1 MIISRTPY
9 RISFFGGGTDYHAWY
24 REYGGAV
31 LSTTI
36 NHYCYLTCRYLPPF
50 FQEKTRI
57 VWSKIEM
64 VDDHNDIEHPA
75 VRAVLQYFSGE
86 MSGVEISHTGD
97 LPARS
102 GLGSSSSFTVGLLNS
117 MNALHA
123 RMSNKRELACE
134 AVHIERDILKENVG
148 VQDQIAV
155 AYGGFN
161 KITILHTGD
170 FVVEPVILP
179 KERIKDL
186 QSHFLL
192 FFTGVSRNA
201 SDIAADQIKSL
212 GNKKLELKAMR
223 ELVDEALDVVMH
235 ASDIK
240 EFGRLLH
247 ATWQIKRSL
256 SSGIA
261 PQFVDDI
268 YEKARQAGAIGGKL
282 LGAGGGG
289 FMLFFAPPEQHQAI
303 KIALDDLLWVPF
315 SFENAGSSI
324 IFYDPNSYSLDSLN
338 RRNFQHLS
346 VQQETNNSTLV
357 SDDKVLVT
365 MPTKKKILTV

>member
-24 REYGGAV
+24 REHGGAV

-50 FQEKTRI
+50 FKEKSRV
-57 VWSKIEM
+57 VWSRIENVM
-64 VDDHNDIEHPA
+64 DNADIQHPA
-75 VRAVLQYFSGE
+75 VRAVLQYFADE
-86 MSGVEISHTGD
+86 TNGVEVSHSGD

-102 GLGSSSSFTVGLLNS
+102 GLGSSSAFTVGLLNS
-117 MNALHA
+117 MNALQA

-134 AVHIERDILKENVG
+134 AVHIERDILQENVG

-161 KITILHTGD
+161 KITILQTGD
-170 FVVEPVILP
+170 FVVEPVIISQARLQ
-179 KERIKDL
+179 EL

-201 SDIAADQIKSL
+201 TDIVAEQVKTI
-212 GNKKLELKAMR
+212 GNKTAELTAMR
-223 ELVDEALDVVMH
+223 ELVDEAIDVVTNTR
-235 ASDIK
+235 DIK

-247 ATWQIKRSL
+247 ETWQIKRSL
-256 SSGIA
+256 SKGIS

-268 YEKARQAGAIGGKL
+268 YEKARNAGAIGGKL

-289 FMLFFAPPEQHQAI
+289 FMLFFAPPERHVEIKQA
-303 KIALDDLLWVPF
+303 LEELLWVPF
-315 SFENAGSSI
+315 SFETGGSSI
-324 IFYDPNSYSLDSLN
+324 IFYDPATYSADSLA
-338 RRNFQHLS
+338 RRNFHHLKEEPRDS
-346 VQQETNNSTLV
+346 SSA
-357 SDDKVLVT
+357 SDDKVLV
-365 MPTKKKILTV
+365 MPPKKRILTV